1 MLVIHR
7 IAVVVKTNDVRTY
20 TKKQTLTYIKNAN
33 CELWYC
39 SYFCI
44 LSVGFQAYV
53 TMLVQYINI
62 VSRSVSKMLRCQILD
77 CRQYDLDYD
86 VLEVMYTYI

>member
-1 MLVIHR
+1 M
-7 IAVVVKTNDVRTY
+7 
-20 TKKQTLTYIKNAN
+20 YIT
-33 CELWYC
+33 
-39 SYFCI
+39 
-44 LSVGFQAYV
+44 V

-62 VSRSVSKMLRCQILD
+62 VSSSVSKMLRCQILD